1 MLRFAAKKSLLSKDN
16 DKGDGTM
23 QKFKTWF
30 SKENQVFRRE
40 FGVILIW
47 AAILVGAVNF
57 LIVVESSWDMLPNN
71 WWWLVIAVATLSLP
85 KTFKALKNNKD
96 PVLVRFA
103 LAFRAGFFS
112 ISQLLPWLTEGKRRL
127 ITLWQRPNAH
137 EERTNH
143 HQPSGNRNS
152 QGVTSH
158 DYDTN

>member
-1 MLRFAAKKSLLSKDN
+1 
-16 DKGDGTM
+16 M
-23 QKFKTWF
+23 QKLKTWF
-30 SKENQVFRRE
+30 SKKNQVFKRE

-85 KTFKALKNNKD
+85 KTFKALKSSQD

-112 ISQLLPWLTEGKRRL
+112 ISQLLPWLTESKKRL
-127 ITLWQRPNAH
+127 IMFWHRPKAH
-137 EERTNH
+137 EERSNR
-143 HQPSGNRNS
+143 HQPSENHNS
-152 QGVTSH
+152 QGAITYDH
-158 DYDTN
+158 DTE